1 MKSILFTVASFKNF
15 AGSELVTLSQ
25 VNYFLEKG
33 WRVDVFTLEYD
44 FPLKEKVDSK
54 VTVITLD
61 NLEDIQKDYDLII
74 ARQYPLLDYVLF
86 TLRVKG
92 KRVYYESVSYRIP
105 IDAYPI
111 YYKHLTLIG
120 AVSINIIN
128 QMNKYGYDTTDVYYM
143 PNYASKD
150 FFDINHK
157 YKNEPNKIA
166 IVSNHVPKELEEF
179 KTYTES
185 VSNIKVDIYG
195 EHHTYTLITPEVLNE
210 YDVIISIAKT
220 VFYAIAMGIPCY
232 TYDEDFTEG
241 YITLDNYKENLMH
254 NFAHGLGDNKKS
266 AREIYEDITNNYSSI
281 IKQSTKLKE
290 YAKNDFYFDTVMD
303 KLYDEIMKREE
314 VNYDVLYKKY
324 SILEYTSRTYIE
336 DRDFLKKQELMWY
349 HKSLELGD
357 LYQKEIGKT
366 VDALGKYEVLLES
379 YNSILNSK
387 GWKLLEKVKKIKKR

>member
-120 AVSINIIN
+120 AVSTRVINEMTKI
-128 QMNKYGYDTTDVYYM
+128 GYDMEKAYYM
-143 PNYASKD
+143 PNYAPKEYFDIDYQKSKD
-150 FFDINHK
+150 LK
-157 YKNEPNKIA
+157 KIA
-166 IVSNHVPKELEEF
+166 IVSNHVPQELEDF
-179 KTYTES
+179 KMYALEKTDMQ
-185 VSNIKVDIYG
+185 IDIYG
-195 EHHTYTLITPEVLNE
+195 MHHTYKLVTPELLKD
-210 YDVIISIAKT
+210 YDLIISVGKT
-220 VFYAIAMGIPCY
+220 IFYSLAMGIPSY
-232 TYDEDFTEG
+232 TYDEVCTEG
-241 YITLDNYKENLMH
+241 YITLENYQKNFSN
-254 NFAHGLGDNKKS
+254 NFAYNLEYNKKTGK
-266 AREIYEDITNNYSSI
+266 EIYTEIVTNYHEVLE
-281 IKQSTKLKE
+281 QTEKLKE
-290 YAKNDFYFDTVMD
+290 NARRDFFFDDLMD
-303 KLYDEIMKREE
+303 HLLDKMMSENEIDYQKLYEE
-314 VNYDVLYKKY
+314 YPTLG
-324 SILEYTSRTYIE
+324 YTARTYIE
-336 DRDFLKKQELMWY
+336 DRDFLSRENLKWY
-349 HKSLELGD
+349 YKSLELGD